1 MKNLTIERARG
12 ATYSHPNR
20 FAVYEHSTYPR
31 HSVLAGQS
39 CRKWVN
45 DFASIAEA
53 QAAHPT
59 AKVIAGTTYAPPD
72 LSHLRDEGDY

>member
-1 MKNLTIERARG
+1 MKNLTIERSRG

-20 FAVYEHSTYPR
+20 FAVYEHSVYPR

-39 CRKWVN
+39 CRRFVD
-45 DFASIAEA
+45 DFDSIAAA

-59 AKVIAGTTYAPPD
+59 ARVISGTTYAPPD
-72 LSHLRDEGDY
+72 LSHLPEEDY